1 MAQIQLLARGIQD
14 AWLSGEPQVSFYR
27 SNMKR
32 HTPFGLAIEQFTVP
46 VDGKIVIN
54 TKSDLLGYTY
64 LMAYDKTTGALVP
77 NPVWMNIISSV
88 ELVIGNQTIAI
99 HDLTYINTIQKVLE
113 SDTYSKRSQ
122 TPAFQP
128 LGFFFDRQA
137 LPLVALKYAEVKIN
151 ITWNSTIAATQYI
164 YKCWSHCIRLG
175 EDERRFFA
183 TQRHQILIPQIQRVP
198 ISREPFF
205 SGPLKYIAAPC
216 VNYTAVYGS
225 WVTKFTNTTVGNTGH
240 TVYAG
245 DSYLSMSYTT
255 GPLEL
260 YNSDGSIFPTS
271 LASIGTSDSAV
282 TRIDAGG
289 NIVWCASMGAP
300 GKVVS
305 INDIKADASGLY
317 ITGIFAGTVT
327 FNNSNGNLGAT
338 LTEFV
343 VGTSGEGFLVKYDLD
358 GNVLWCTKWG
368 MNSSTNALRAWS
380 VEIDSTGVYVSG
392 RGAGSIAI
400 RFYSSDDTFSAA
412 NNTVASNIAYLV
424 KYDTNGNFAWRS
436 VQRATPA
443 GGLENYGLAVDSTQV
458 YISAGTNVSTLT
470 FFNSDVVGAAV
481 DITSSN
487 CLQITMTGTQN
498 SYIGAYN
505 LTTGNIVWR
514 ARIGSPSGEVAAGF
528 IRDAAADSSGLYV
541 GGNGNGTIYL
551 YDLNDVQTSISV
563 TDTVTYGLIACYG
576 SNGIPKWAAKIAN
589 VSRINCLA
597 VYNGFVY
604 ATGFLSGT
612 FPATFYSADGTQYP
626 YTLTRKGTLDA
637 YVVAYTTDGVVQWII
652 QGASTNTSTNGR
664 FNVDENGVYLPGS
677 FNGTN
682 LMLYN
687 QTGNTILNPLL
698 LTGTQTGYLY
708 KFNPW

>member
-137 LPLVALKYAEVKIN
+137 LPLVALKYADVKIN
-151 ITWNSTIAATQYI
+151 ITWNSATVATQYI

-216 VNYTAVYGS
+216 VNYNAVYSSWATKFTDTVVAPQSHAVYG
-225 WVTKFTNTTVGNTGH
+225 
-240 TVYAG
+240 G
-245 DSYLSMSYTT
+245 DSYFSMTYTV

-289 NIVWCASMGAP
+289 NILWCASMGAP
-300 GKVVS
+300 GKTVN
-305 INDIKADASGLY
+305 ITDIKADASGIY
-317 ITGIFAGTVT
+317 IVGFFAGTVT
-327 FNNSNGNLGAT
+327 FNNSNGNPGAT
-338 LTEFV
+338 LTEIV
-343 VGTSGEGFLVKYDLD
+343 TNANRDAFLVKYNLD
-358 GNVLWCTKWG
+358 GNVILCTKWG
-368 MNSSTNALRAWS
+368 IASPNTNLITVWT
-380 VEIDSTGVYVSG
+380 VQIDSTDVYVAGRTGGGVIEFYNSDGSLASTTPSTGSYVAKYTKSG
-392 RGAGSIAI
+392 VLI
-400 RFYSSDDTFSAA
+400 
-412 NNTVASNIAYLV
+412 
-424 KYDTNGNFAWRS
+424 WRS
-436 VQRATPA
+436 IQQYGANVSETYALAFDAT
-443 GGLENYGLAVDSTQV
+443 NV
-458 YISAGTNVSTLT
+458 YISGGVINTTTTYYNSNDTIGGTIVT
-470 FFNSDVVGAAV
+470 
-481 DITSSN
+481 
-487 CLQITMTGTQN
+487 TGTRN
-498 SYIGAYN
+498 SIIGAYN
-505 LTTGNIVWR
+505 LMTGMFVWR
-514 ARIGSPSGEVAAGF
+514 ARIASPSTGGLEGF
-528 IRDAAADSSGLYV
+528 IRSAAADSSGVYFV
-541 GGNGNGTIYL
+541 GSGIGTIYL

-563 TDTVTYGLIACYG
+563 TDTTTYGLIACYG
-576 SNGIPKWAAKIAN
+576 SNGIPKWAAKIENAD
-589 VSRINCLA
+589 RINSVTL
-597 VYNGFVY
+597 YNGTIYVNGNFSSTSPV
-604 ATGFLSGT
+604 
-612 FPATFYSADGTQYP
+612 TFYNADGTQYP
-626 YTLTRKGTLDA
+626 YRLTRKGTTRDVYTA
-637 YVVAYTTDGVVQWII
+637 AYTTSGVVQWIV
-652 QGASTNTSTNGR
+652 QGASTVSSNMNR
-664 FNVDENGVYLPGS
+664 FGVDENGVYFPGN
-677 FNGTN
+677 FIGTN
-682 LMLYN
+682 MRLYN
-687 QTGNTILNPLL
+687 QTGNTILNPLS
-698 LTGTQTGYLY
+698 LTGTQSGFLY

>member
-505 LTTGNIVWR
+505 LTTGTIVWR

-604 ATGFLSGT
+604 APGFLSGT

>member
-1 MAQIQLLARGIQD
+1 MANVQLLARGIQD
-14 AWLSGEPQVSFYR
+14 TWLSGKPQVSFYR

-32 HTPFGLAIEQFTVP
+32 YTPFGLSIEQFTVP
-46 VDGKIVIN
+46 TDGKIVIN

-64 LMAYDKTTGALVP
+64 LMAYDKTTGALAP
-77 NPVWMNIISSV
+77 KPVWMDIISSV

-99 HDLTYINTIQKVLE
+99 HDLVYINTIQKVIE

-137 LPLVALKYAEVKIN
+137 LPLVALKYADVKIN
-151 ITWNSTIAATQYI
+151 ITWNSTTAATQYI

-216 VNYTAVYGS
+216 VNYNAVYSS
-225 WVTKFTNTTVGNTGH
+225 WATKFTDTGVGNTGH

-245 DSYLSMSYTT
+245 DSYLSMSYTV

-260 YNSDGSIFPTS
+260 YNSDGSIFPIS
-271 LASIGTSDSAV
+271 LASIGTTTAAV

-300 GKVVS
+300 GKAVN
-305 INDIKADASGLY
+305 INDIKADASGIY
-317 ITGIFAGTVT
+317 IVGIFAGTVT
-327 FNNSNGNLGAT
+327 FNNSDGTPFGTT

-343 VGTSGEGFLVKYDLD
+343 VGTGGEGFLVKYDLD
-358 GNVLWCTKWG
+358 GNALWCTKWG
-368 MNSSTNALRAWS
+368 MNSSTNVLRAWS
-380 VEIDSTGVYVSG
+380 VEIDSTGAYVSG
-392 RGAGSIAI
+392 RGAGAIAI

-412 NNTVASNIAYLV
+412 NNTAALNSGYLV
-424 KYDTNGNFAWRS
+424 KYDMNGIFAWRS
-436 VQRATPA
+436 VQRASS
-443 GGLENYGLAVDSTQV
+443 GSVENYGLAVDSTQV

-470 FFNSDVVGAAV
+470 FFNSDVTGAAV

-487 CLQITMTGTQN
+487 CLQLTTSGTQN

-514 ARIGSPSGEVAAGF
+514 VRIGSPSAGGVFGF

-551 YDLNDVQTSISV
+551 YDLNDVQTSINV
-563 TDTVTYGLIACYG
+563 TATTLYGLIACYG
-576 SNGIPKWAAKIAN
+576 SNGIPKWAAKIEN
-589 VSRINCLA
+589 VTRINCLA

-612 FPATFYSADGTQYP
+612 LPATFYSADGTQYP

-652 QGASTNTSTNGR
+652 QGASTSTSINGR
-664 FNVDENGVYLPGS
+664 FDVDENGVYLPGS
-677 FNGTN
+677 FTGTN
-682 LMLYN
+682 MQVYN

-698 LTGTQTGYLY
+698 LTGTQTAYLY

>member
-137 LPLVALKYAEVKIN
+137 LPLVALKYTEVKIN
-151 ITWNSTIAATQYI
+151 ITWNSTIVATQYI

-392 RGAGSIAI
+392 RNTGSVSI

-412 NNTVASNIAYLV
+412 NNTVGSVCSYIV
-424 KYDTNGNFAWRS
+424 KYDTNGIFAWRS
-436 VQRATPA
+436 VQRATPSS
-443 GGLENYGLAVDSTQV
+443 GLENYGLAVDSTQV

-514 ARIGSPSGEVAAGF
+514 ARIGSPSGAVAAGF

-541 GGNGNGTIYL
+541 GGNGVGTIYL
-551 YDLNDVQTSISV
+551 YDLNDVQSSISV
-563 TDTVTYGLIACYG
+563 TGTTTYGLIACYG

-604 ATGFLSGT
+604 ATGFLSET
-612 FPATFYSADGTQYP
+612 LPAIFYSADGTQYP